1 MPEFRRPEVAERN
14 RNQSIVRIE
23 MELSE
28 IVNVIL
34 GGGLLGTVAAIMS
47 LRATVRKAKAEATRA
62 EADAE
67 SVRLDNAEHA
77 TRILIENIVKPLKEE
92 FNETKKELA
101 RNTREMARLRKA
113 IDGANGCKHRDD
125 CPVLERMREQPKGSC
140 VGIDGDGA
148 DVVRESERKPVVKG
162 QHKRVGGGKDG
173 VVEGSDVFGES
184 DDSDG

>member
-1 MPEFRRPEVAERN
+1 
-14 RNQSIVRIE
+14 

-34 GGGLLGTVAAIMS
+34 GGGLLGTVAAILS

-125 CPVLERMREQPKGSC
+125 CPVLERMREQPKERDEGKGRAV
-140 VGIDGDGA
+140 VGDHPHGQCDSPGYRQRKRTGGNPDGAGEGA
-148 DVVRESERKPVVKG
+148 DV
-162 QHKRVGGGKDG
+162 GGD
-173 VVEGSDVFGES
+173 S
-184 DDSDG
+184 DDSDGQPP

>member
-1 MPEFRRPEVAERN
+1 
-14 RNQSIVRIE
+14 

-34 GGGLLGTVAAIMS
+34 GGGLIGTVAAILS

-67 SVRLDNAEHA
+67 SVRPDNAEHA

-148 DVVRESERKPVVKG
+148 DVVRESDHKSVVKE
-162 QHKRVGGGKDG
+162 QRKRVGGGKDG
-173 VVEGSDVFGES
+173 AGEGADVVGDA
-184 DDSDG
+184 DDSDGQPP

>member
-1 MPEFRRPEVAERN
+1 
-14 RNQSIVRIE
+14 

-34 GGGLLGTVAAIMS
+34 GGGLVGTVAAIVS
-47 LRATVRKAKAEATRA
+47 LRATVRKAKAEATKA

-113 IDGANGCKHRDD
+113 IDGANSCKHRDD
-125 CPVLERMREQPKGSC
+125 CPVLERMREQPKGGES
-140 VGIDGDGA
+140 GSDGEDDGGRDA
-148 DVVRESERKPVVKG
+148 EREPVAGRQRKRGRRNTDRGVESAG
-162 QHKRVGGGKDG
+162 VGG
-173 VVEGSDVFGES
+173 S
-184 DDSDG
+184 DDDSV

>member
-1 MPEFRRPEVAERN
+1 
-14 RNQSIVRIE
+14 

-34 GGGLLGTVAAIMS
+34 GGGLVGTVAAIVS
-47 LRATVRKAKAEATRA
+47 LRATVRKAKAEATKA

-113 IDGANGCKHRDD
+113 IDGANSCKHRDD
-125 CPVLERMREQPKGSC
+125 CPVLERMREQPKGVES
-140 VGIDGDGA
+140 GSEGEDDGGRDA
-148 DVVRESERKPVVKG
+148 AREPVAGRQRKRGRRNTDRGVESG
-162 QHKRVGGGKDG
+162 GVGG
-173 VVEGSDVFGES
+173 S
-184 DDSDG
+184 DDDSV

>member
-1 MPEFRRPEVAERN
+1 
-14 RNQSIVRIE
+14 

-34 GGGLLGTVAAIMS
+34 GGGLLGTMAAILS

-125 CPVLERMREQPKGSC
+125 CPVLERMREQPKGEYVC
-140 VGIDGDGA
+140 IDGERD
-148 DVVRESERKPVVKG
+148 DVSRESERKSVVKG
-162 QHKRVGGGKDG
+162 QRKRVGGNKNGGGDCSEVG
-173 VVEGSDVFGES
+173 GDA
-184 DDSDG
+184 DDSDGQPP

>member
-1 MPEFRRPEVAERN
+1 
-14 RNQSIVRIE
+14 

-34 GGGLLGTVAAIMS
+34 GGGLVGTVAAIVS
-47 LRATVRKAKAEATRA
+47 LRATVRKAKAEATKA

-67 SVRLDNAEHA
+67 TVRLDNAEHA

-113 IDGANGCKHRDD
+113 IDGANSCKHRDD
-125 CPVLERMREQPKGSC
+125 CPVLERMREQPKGGEGGS
-140 VGIDGDGA
+140 DGDGEDGGRDA
-148 DVVRESERKPVVKG
+148 EREPVACRQRKRG
-162 QHKRVGGGKDG
+162 RRNTDREAGSAAVGG
-173 VVEGSDVFGES
+173 SA
-184 DDSDG
+184 DDSV